1 MPVCSFRWAIA
12 GGSKLSEKNAVPV
25 IMAEPIVECVPNF
38 SEGRDES
45 MVREIVRS
53 MQVFGVSL
61 LDWSMDP
68 SHNRSVVTIAGA
80 PQAIA
85 ESAIR
90 GVGRAAELIDL
101 NAQTGVHPRVGAAD
115 VVPFVPVSGYTLGQC
130 ASLAHHAGVEIWR
143 RFGVPVYFYEAAAR
157 RPDRVRLEDVRRGQF
172 EGLRATVKTDPMRCP
187 DVGTCELHPTAGA
200 ALLGARDVLV
210 AYNLFLQNG
219 TLQLARC
226 IARDIRAS
234 NGGLQGIKAM
244 GVLVDGR
251 AQVSINVTD
260 VRKTSISQVCEAV
273 ERLAGAAGVTIAE
286 GELIGLVPQDSALCH
301 DDQNT
306 LQAWTRQIPGFNGRE
321 RILEQRLQQPLEWP

>member
-1 MPVCSFRWAIA
+1 M
-12 GGSKLSEKNAVPV
+12 
-25 IMAEPIVECVPNF
+25 
-38 SEGRDES
+38 
-45 MVREIVRS
+45 
-53 MQVFGVSL
+53 
-61 LDWSMDP
+61 
-68 SHNRSVVTIAGA
+68 
-80 PQAIA
+80 
-85 ESAIR
+85 
-90 GVGRAAELIDL
+90 GRAAELIDL

-157 RPDRVRLEDVRRGQF
+157 RPDRIRLEDVRRGQF
-172 EGLRATVKTDPMRCP
+172 EGLRDAVTTDPLRCP

-219 TLQLARC
+219 TLQLARS
-226 IARDIRAS
+226 IARQVRAS
-234 NGGLQGIKAM
+234 NGGLQGVKAM

-260 VRKTSISQVCEAV
+260 IHMTSVSEVSAVV
-273 ERLAGAAGVTIAE
+273 ERLAGVAGVTIAE
-286 GELIGLVPQDSALCH
+286 GELIGLVPQALAMCQ
-301 DDQNT
+301 DEKT
-306 LQAWTRQIPGFNGRE
+306 PEAWTRQIPGFRGQE